1 MKKFYSCRYDR
12 TFKEVFLNPKN
23 EDLLKVLLE
32 DILKVKIEIKKILPT
47 ELITGNN
54 IIKSKRVDALI
65 LAINKKIEI
74 EINASINEYVYIRN
88 MAYICNIYST
98 NALVGDSYNQDI
110 DIIQIN
116 LTWGL
121 DYEESKREFRI
132 IDKNGN
138 VYVKN
143 LLIMEINMEY
153 YKKIW
158 YSKDEKKIKENEL
171 LVMLDLNEGELKK
184 MPKSDKIS
192 EKYVES
198 VTIVNND
205 PFFQEYMSHEE
216 DQRKMQNSLI
226 REAEDS
232 GYEKG
237 IKLGEEK
244 GLKLGEE
251 KGLKLGEEKG
261 KIDIAKRLLNMHMN
275 KEDIIKATGLT
286 PEEINKIITT

>member
-65 LAINKKIEI
+65 LATNKKIEI

-132 IDKNGN
+132 SDKNGN

-261 KIDIAKRLLNMHMN
+261 KIAIAKSLIQSGMSLEDVSKHTKIDISKLKKMN
-275 KEDIIKATGLT
+275 F
-286 PEEINKIITT
+286 

>member
-1 MKKFYSCRYDR
+1 
-12 TFKEVFLNPKN
+12 
-23 EDLLKVLLE
+23 
-32 DILKVKIEIKKILPT
+32 
-47 ELITGNN
+47 
-54 IIKSKRVDALI
+54 
-65 LAINKKIEI
+65 
-74 EINASINEYVYIRN
+74 
-88 MAYICNIYST
+88 
-98 NALVGDSYNQDI
+98 
-110 DIIQIN
+110 
-116 LTWGL
+116 
-121 DYEESKREFRI
+121 
-132 IDKNGN
+132 
-138 VYVKN
+138 
-143 LLIMEINMEY
+143 MEY

-244 GLKLGEE
+244 GLKLLE
-251 KGLKLGEEKG
+251 KE
-261 KIDIAKRLLNMHMN
+261 KIDIAKRLLNMHIN

-286 PEEINKIITT
+286 PEEIKKLLENK

>member
-1 MKKFYSCRYDR
+1 MKKFYSCRYDK

-23 EDLLKVLLE
+23 EDLLKALLE

-65 LAINKKIEI
+65 LATNKKIEI

-98 NALVGDSYNQDI
+98 NALVGDTYNQNI

-121 DYEESKREFRI
+121 NYKESKREFRI
-132 IDKNGN
+132 IDKNRN

-143 LLIMEINMEY
+143 LLIIEINMEY

-171 LVMLDLNEGELKK
+171 LVMLDLNEGELKE

-192 EKYVES
+192 EKYIES

-205 PFFQEYMSHEE
+205 PFFQEYMSQEE

-226 REAEDS
+226 REAED
-232 GYEKG
+232 KG
-237 IKLGEEK
+237 KEQE
-244 GLKLGEE
+244 
-251 KGLKLGEEKG
+251 
-261 KIDIAKRLLNMHMN
+261 KIDIAKSLIQSGMSLEEVSKHTKIDISKLKKMN
-275 KEDIIKATGLT
+275 F
-286 PEEINKIITT
+286 

>member
-1 MKKFYSCRYDR
+1 M
-12 TFKEVFLNPKN
+12 
-23 EDLLKVLLE
+23 
-32 DILKVKIEIKKILPT
+32 
-47 ELITGNN
+47 
-54 IIKSKRVDALI
+54 
-65 LAINKKIEI
+65 
-74 EINASINEYVYIRN
+74 YIRN
-88 MAYICNIYST
+88 TAYICNIYST
-98 NALVGDSYNQDI
+98 NALVGDSYNQNN

-132 IDKNGN
+132 SDKNGN
-138 VYVKN
+138 VYIKN
-143 LLIMEINMEY
+143 LLIIEINMEY

-171 LVMLDLNEGELKK
+171 LVMLDLNEGELKE

-198 VTIVNND
+198 VTILNND
-205 PFFQEYMSHEE
+205 PFFQEYMSQEE

-226 REAEDS
+226 REAEDT

-244 GLKLGEE
+244 GLKLLE
-251 KGLKLGEEKG
+251 KE
-261 KIDIAKRLLNMHMN
+261 KIDIAKRLLKMHMN
-275 KEDIIKATGLT
+275 KEDIIKATGLN
-286 PEEINKIITT
+286 PEEIKKLLENK

>member
-1 MKKFYSCRYDR
+1 
-12 TFKEVFLNPKN
+12 
-23 EDLLKVLLE
+23 
-32 DILKVKIEIKKILPT
+32 
-47 ELITGNN
+47 
-54 IIKSKRVDALI
+54 
-65 LAINKKIEI
+65 
-74 EINASINEYVYIRN
+74 
-88 MAYICNIYST
+88 
-98 NALVGDSYNQDI
+98 
-110 DIIQIN
+110 
-116 LTWGL
+116 
-121 DYEESKREFRI
+121 
-132 IDKNGN
+132 
-138 VYVKN
+138 
-143 LLIMEINMEY
+143 MEY

-192 EKYVES
+192 EKYIES

-244 GLKLGEE
+244 G
-251 KGLKLGEEKG
+251 
-261 KIDIAKRLLNMHMN
+261 KIDIAKSLIKSGMN
-275 KEDIIKATGLT
+275 L
-286 PEEINKIITT
+286 EEISKHTQIDIKELKKLTKNNC

>member
-23 EDLLKVLLE
+23 EYLLKALLE

-47 ELITGNN
+47 ELIVGNN

-65 LAINKKIEI
+65 LATNKKIEI
-74 EINASINEYVYIRN
+74 EINASINEYVYVRN
-88 MAYICNIYST
+88 MAYICNVYST

-251 KGLKLGEEKG
+251 KG

>member
-23 EDLLKVLLE
+23 EDLLESLLE

-47 ELITGNN
+47 ELIVGNN

-65 LAINKKIEI
+65 LATNKKIEI

-88 MAYICNIYST
+88 TAYICNIYST
-98 NALVGDSYNQDI
+98 NALVGDSYNQNI

-132 IDKNGN
+132 SDKNGN
-138 VYVKN
+138 VYIKN
-143 LLIMEINMEY
+143 LLIIEINMEY

-171 LVMLDLNEGELKK
+171 LVMLDLNEGELKE

-192 EKYVES
+192 KKYIES

-205 PFFQEYMSHEE
+205 PFFQEYMSQEE

-244 GLKLGEE
+244 GKEE
-251 KGLKLGEEKG
+251 GLKLGEEKG
-261 KIDIAKRLLNMHMN
+261 KIDIAKSLIQSGMSLEDVSKHTKIDISKLKKMN
-275 KEDIIKATGLT
+275 F
-286 PEEINKIITT
+286 

>member
-132 IDKNGN
+132 SDKNGN

-198 VTIVNND
+198 VTILNND

-244 GLKLGEE
+244 LE
-251 KGLKLGEEKG
+251 KE
-261 KIDIAKRLLNMHMN
+261 KIDIAKRLFKMHMN

-286 PEEINKIITT
+286 TEEINKIIIT

>member
-1 MKKFYSCRYDR
+1 MKKFYSCRYDK

-23 EDLLKVLLE
+23 EDLLKTLLE

-65 LAINKKIEI
+65 LATNKKIEI

-88 MAYICNIYST
+88 TAYICNIYST
-98 NALVGDSYNQDI
+98 NALVGDSYNQNI

-132 IDKNGN
+132 SDKNGN
-138 VYVKN
+138 VYIKN
-143 LLIMEINMEY
+143 LLIIEINMEY

-198 VTIVNND
+198 VTILNND
-205 PFFQEYMSHEE
+205 PFFQEYMSQEE

-226 REAEDS
+226 REAEDT

-237 IKLGEEK
+237 I
-244 GLKLGEE
+244 
-251 KGLKLGEEKG
+251 KLGEEKG
-261 KIDIAKRLLNMHMN
+261 KIDIAKRLLNMHIN

-286 PEEINKIITT
+286 PEEIKKLLENK

>member
-23 EDLLKVLLE
+23 EDLLKALLE

-47 ELITGNN
+47 ELIVGNN

-65 LAINKKIEI
+65 LATNKKIEI

-98 NALVGDSYNQDI
+98 NALVGDSYNQNI

-192 EKYVES
+192 EKYIES

-244 GLKLGEE
+244 G
-251 KGLKLGEEKG
+251 
-261 KIDIAKRLLNMHMN
+261 KIDIAKSLIKSGMN
-275 KEDIIKATGLT
+275 L
-286 PEEINKIITT
+286 EEISKHTQIDIKELKKLTKNNC

>member
-1 MKKFYSCRYDR
+1 MQKFYSCRYDR

-23 EDLLKVLLE
+23 EDLLESLLE

-47 ELITGNN
+47 ELIVGNN

-65 LAINKKIEI
+65 LATNKKIEI
-74 EINASINEYVYIRN
+74 EINASINEYVYVRN
-88 MAYICNIYST
+88 TAYICNIYST

-132 IDKNGN
+132 SDKNGN
-138 VYVKN
+138 VYIKN
-143 LLIMEINMEY
+143 LLIIEINMEY

-171 LVMLDLNEGELKK
+171 LVMLDLNEGELKE

-192 EKYVES
+192 KKYIES

-205 PFFQEYMSHEE
+205 PFFQEYMSYEE

-226 REAEDS
+226 REAEDT

-244 GLKLGEE
+244 G
-251 KGLKLGEEKG
+251 
-261 KIDIAKRLLNMHMN
+261 KIDIAKNLIQSGMSLEEVSKHTKIDISKLKKMN
-275 KEDIIKATGLT
+275 F
-286 PEEINKIITT
+286 

>member
-1 MKKFYSCRYDR
+1 MQKFYSCRYDK

-23 EDLLKVLLE
+23 EDLLKALLE

-47 ELITGNN
+47 ELIVGNN

-88 MAYICNIYST
+88 MAYICNVYST
-98 NALVGDSYNQDI
+98 NALVGESYNQDI

-132 IDKNGN
+132 SDKNGN
-138 VYVKN
+138 VYIKN
-143 LLIMEINMEY
+143 LLIIEINMEY

-205 PFFQEYMSHEE
+205 PFFQEYMSQEE

-226 REAEDS
+226 REAEDT

-244 GLKLGEE
+244 G
-251 KGLKLGEEKG
+251 
-261 KIDIAKRLLNMHMN
+261 KIDIAKSLVKSGMSLEEVSKHT
-275 KEDIIKATGLT
+275 KIDISKL
-286 PEEINKIITT
+286 KKMSFL

>member
-1 MKKFYSCRYDR
+1 
-12 TFKEVFLNPKN
+12 
-23 EDLLKVLLE
+23 
-32 DILKVKIEIKKILPT
+32 
-47 ELITGNN
+47 
-54 IIKSKRVDALI
+54 
-65 LAINKKIEI
+65 
-74 EINASINEYVYIRN
+74 
-88 MAYICNIYST
+88 
-98 NALVGDSYNQDI
+98 
-110 DIIQIN
+110 
-116 LTWGL
+116 
-121 DYEESKREFRI
+121 
-132 IDKNGN
+132 
-138 VYVKN
+138 
-143 LLIMEINMEY
+143 MEY

-198 VTIVNND
+198 VTILNND

-226 REAEDS
+226 REAEDT

-251 KGLKLGEEKG
+251 KGKIKMVENMLNE
-261 KIDIAKRLLNMHMN
+261 KIDINTISKISNLSIE
-275 KEDIIKATGLT
+275 K
-286 PEEINKIITT
+286 INKIKKNLVS

>member
-1 MKKFYSCRYDR
+1 MQKFYSCRYDR

-23 EDLLKVLLE
+23 EDLLESLLE

-47 ELITGNN
+47 ELIVGNN

-65 LAINKKIEI
+65 LATNKKIEI

-88 MAYICNIYST
+88 TAYICNIYST
-98 NALVGDSYNQDI
+98 NALVGDTYNQNI

-143 LLIMEINMEY
+143 LLIIEINMEY

-198 VTIVNND
+198 VTILNND

-226 REAEDS
+226 REAEDT

-244 GLKLGEE
+244 GLKLGQEQE
-251 KGLKLGEEKG
+251 KIKTIKNM
-261 KIDIAKRLLNMHMN
+261 LN
-275 KEDIIKATGLT
+275 
-286 PEEINKIITT
+286 EEIAINAISKITNLSIEKINEIKKQNELN

>member
-1 MKKFYSCRYDR
+1 MKKFYSCRYDK

-23 EDLLKVLLE
+23 EDLLESLLE

-47 ELITGNN
+47 ELIVGNN

-65 LAINKKIEI
+65 LAANKKIEI

-88 MAYICNIYST
+88 TAYICNIYST
-98 NALVGDSYNQDI
+98 NALVGDTYNQDI

-121 DYEESKREFRI
+121 DYKESKREFRI
-132 IDKNGN
+132 SDKKGN
-138 VYVKN
+138 VYIKN
-143 LLIMEINMEY
+143 LLIIEINMEY

-192 EKYVES
+192 EKYIES

-237 IKLGEEK
+237 IKFGEKKLEK
-244 GLKLGEE
+244 EKVKMVKNMLAEE
-251 KGLKLGEEKG
+251 
-261 KIDIAKRLLNMHMN
+261 IDIN
-275 KEDIIKATGLT
+275 IISKISNLSI
-286 PEEINKIITT
+286 EKINKIKKNLVS

>member
-23 EDLLKVLLE
+23 EDLLKALLE

-47 ELITGNN
+47 ELIVGNN

-74 EINASINEYVYIRN
+74 EINASINEYVYVRN
-88 MAYICNIYST
+88 MAYICNVYST

-158 YSKDEKKIKENEL
+158 YSKDEKKIKENKL

-192 EKYVES
+192 EKYIES

-251 KGLKLGEEKG
+251 KG

>member
-1 MKKFYSCRYDR
+1 MQKFYSCRYDR

-23 EDLLKVLLE
+23 EDLLKALIE

-47 ELITGNN
+47 ELIVGNN

-65 LAINKKIEI
+65 LATNKKIEI
-74 EINASINEYVYIRN
+74 EINASINEYVYVRN
-88 MAYICNIYST
+88 MAYICNVYST

-132 IDKNGN
+132 SDKNGN

-192 EKYVES
+192 EKYIES

-226 REAEDS
+226 REAEDT

-244 GLKLGEE
+244 G
-251 KGLKLGEEKG
+251 
-261 KIDIAKRLLNMHMN
+261 KIDIAKSLIQSGMSLEEVSKHTKIDISKLKKMN
-275 KEDIIKATGLT
+275 F
-286 PEEINKIITT
+286 

>member
-1 MKKFYSCRYDR
+1 MKKFYSCRYDK

-23 EDLLKVLLE
+23 EDLLKALLE
-32 DILKVKIEIKKILPT
+32 DILKIKIEIKKILPT
-47 ELITGNN
+47 ELIVGNN

-65 LAINKKIEI
+65 LATNKKIEI
-74 EINASINEYVYIRN
+74 EINASINEYVYVRN
-88 MAYICNIYST
+88 MAYICNVYST

-192 EKYVES
+192 EKYIES

-205 PFFQEYMSHEE
+205 QFFQEYMSHEE

-226 REAEDS
+226 REAEDT

-237 IKLGEEK
+237 I
-244 GLKLGEE
+244 
-251 KGLKLGEEKG
+251 KLGEEKG

>member
-1 MKKFYSCRYDR
+1 M
-12 TFKEVFLNPKN
+12 
-23 EDLLKVLLE
+23 
-32 DILKVKIEIKKILPT
+32 
-47 ELITGNN
+47 
-54 IIKSKRVDALI
+54 
-65 LAINKKIEI
+65 
-74 EINASINEYVYIRN
+74 YVRN
-88 MAYICNIYST
+88 TAYICNIYST

-132 IDKNGN
+132 SDKNGN

-198 VTIVNND
+198 VTILNND

-226 REAEDS
+226 REAEGT

-244 GLKLGEE
+244 GLKLGQEQE
-251 KGLKLGEEKG
+251 K
-261 KIDIAKRLLNMHMN
+261 ICIAKRLLKMHMN
-275 KEDIIKATGLT
+275 KEDIIKATGLN
-286 PEEINKIITT
+286 PEEIKKLLENK